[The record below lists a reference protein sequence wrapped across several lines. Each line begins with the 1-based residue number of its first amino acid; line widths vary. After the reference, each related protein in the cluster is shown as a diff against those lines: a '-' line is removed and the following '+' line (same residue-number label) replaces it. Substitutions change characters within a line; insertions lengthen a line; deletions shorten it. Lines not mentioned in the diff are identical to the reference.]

1 MVNTKSIHHLS
12 AFTGVLAVLFAL
24 FFQVSKGGPFRD
36 INPFGVDPYDAVGS
50 FAFQGALLLGVLTYA
65 RALRLCADPSQAFKV
80 RYIRRGSGARG
91 GSGHQQAV
99 ICALFQHCLEN
110 GVILRLQELEVVTRN
125 LK

>member
-50 FAFQGALLLGVLTYA
+50 FAFQGAFLLGVLTYA

-91 GSGHQQAV
+91 GIRSPAG
-99 ICALFQHCLEN
+99 CNLRTFPALPGEWRHPQTA
-110 GVILRLQELEVVTRN
+110 GA
-125 LK
+125 